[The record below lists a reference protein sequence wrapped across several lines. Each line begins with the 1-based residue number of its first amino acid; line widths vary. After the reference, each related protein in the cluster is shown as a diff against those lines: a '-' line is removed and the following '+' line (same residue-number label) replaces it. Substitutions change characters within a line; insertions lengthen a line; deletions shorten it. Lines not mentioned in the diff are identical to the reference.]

1 MKALRALFAIAT
13 LLVPATGFGAVG
25 IYDAYAFT
33 SLNGGGLSFYDIGA
47 VTGNPDFQGSTL
59 GTFNRFTDNLQLGGQ
74 QKSYKNS
81 GSDVTGHTI
90 FWRILELG
98 GSFASVNMPFQW
110 NSGDPGAPGGLNNS
124 GDQQWG
130 GDSQGANGNPLE
142 LSSNVFAGLLNGTYT
157 LQVYSQISTNGVNAP
172 STVLNDNGGSYF
184 SASFTLVP
192 EPSKSLFGMLGLFG
206 LFLRRRR

>member
-1 MKALRALFAIAT
+1 MKALRALFVLAA

-25 IYDAYAFT
+25 IFDPFVFT
-33 SLNGGGLSFYDIGA
+33 SFNGGGLSFYDIGA
-47 VTGNPDFQGSTL
+47 ATGNPDFQGSTL
-59 GTFNRFTDNLQLGGQ
+59 GTFDRFTDTLQLGGQ
-74 QKSYKNS
+74 QKSWKNN

-110 NSGDPGAPGGLNNS
+110 DLGG

-142 LSSNVFAGLLNGTYT
+142 LSSNVFSGLLNGTYT
-157 LQVYSQISTNGVNAP
+157 LQVYTQISTNGVDAA
-172 STVLNDNGGSYF
+172 STVFNNNGGSNF

-192 EPSKSLFGMLGLFG
+192 EPSKALFGMVGLFG

>member
-1 MKALRALFAIAT
+1 MKAIRALFVIAA

-25 IYDAYAFT
+25 IFDAFVFT

-47 VTGNPDFQGSTL
+47 ATGNPDFQGSTL
-59 GTFNRFTDNLQLGGQ
+59 GTFDRFTDTLQLGGQ
-74 QKSYKNS
+74 QKSWKNS

-98 GSFASVNMPFQW
+98 GGFASVNMPFQL
-110 NSGDPGAPGGLNNS
+110 DLGG

-142 LSSNVFAGLLNGTYT
+142 LSSNVFSGLLNGTYT
-157 LQVYSQISTNGVNAP
+157 LQVYTQISTNGVDAA
-172 STVLNDNGGSYF
+172 STVFNNNGGSNF
-184 SASFTLVP
+184 SASFSLVP
-192 EPSKSLFGMLGLFG
+192 EPSKALFGMLGLFG